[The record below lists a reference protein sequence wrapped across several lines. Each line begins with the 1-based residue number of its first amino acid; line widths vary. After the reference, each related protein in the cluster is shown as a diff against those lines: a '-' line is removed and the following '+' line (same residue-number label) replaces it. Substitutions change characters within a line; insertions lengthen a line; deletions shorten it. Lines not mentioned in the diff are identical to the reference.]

1 MKKSLLRSLIT
12 ALVCMFAVTLVG
24 CAKTTSDEIFR
35 FEVSTLNLTVNKE
48 MNIGLIPGSVKG
60 EEKVEY
66 VAEIQKEVEE
76 NDKIIT
82 TWVDASE
89 YLEVVGSE
97 KSEEGKAISK
107 VSDKVVFKAK
117 KDGIVRV
124 TATVISDKTI
134 SNFITV
140 TIEKERLSN
149 MTLSVD
155 NKSLIVGDTGQATL
169 KTNPESITNDAIWK
183 TSDSKVVTIDENGV
197 YTAVGK
203 GKCEIIAISKHDE
216 KMIAKVEVD
225 VQAII
230 YTIVYLDAKGNEF
243 KKQEV
248 EAGSVIT
255 VVSGKPTAPTGHE
268 FKGWKIGDEDFVSGG
283 IAVGDME
290 VTPVFSPKTYK
301 IKLSIGT
308 TTYQEVSCVY
318 GEVTQMPEGYTDP
331 VQDGKVFVGWFYN
344 ADTEKEQFVF
354 GNVLESTKTTYKAV
368 FEDAPSE

>member
-1 MKKSLLRSLIT
+1 MKKSLFRSLIV
-12 ALVCMFAVTLVG
+12 ALVCMFVVTLVG

-48 MNIGLIPGSVKG
+48 MNIGLIPGAIKG
-60 EEKVEY
+60 DEKVEY

-76 NDKIIT
+76 NGKMIT
-82 TWVDASE
+82 AWVDASE
-89 YLEVVGSE
+89 YLEIVGSE

-117 KDGIVRV
+117 KDGVIRV
-124 TATVISDKTI
+124 TATVISDDAI

-140 TIEKERLSN
+140 TVEKERLSKI
-149 MTLSVD
+149 TLSVD
-155 NKSLIVGDTGQATL
+155 NKALVVGDKGQATL
-169 KTNPESITNDAIWK
+169 KTTPESITNDAIWK

-203 GKCEIIAISKHDE
+203 GKCEIIAVSKHDE

-268 FKGWKIGDEDFVSGG
+268 FKGWKIGEEDFVSGG

-318 GEVTQMPEGYTDP
+318 GEVAQMPEGYTDP
-331 VQDGKVFVGWFYN
+331 VQEGKVFVGWFYN
-344 ADTEKEQFVF
+344 ADTTKEQFVF

>member
-1 MKKSLLRSLIT
+1 MKKSLFRSLIV
-12 ALVCMFAVTLVG
+12 ALVCMFVVTLVG

-48 MNIGLIPGSVKG
+48 MNIGLIPGAIKG
-60 EEKVEY
+60 DEKVEY

-76 NDKIIT
+76 NGKMIT
-82 TWVDASE
+82 AWVDASE
-89 YLEVVGSE
+89 YLEIVGSE

-117 KDGIVRV
+117 KDGVIRV
-124 TATVISDKTI
+124 TATVISDDAI

-140 TIEKERLSN
+140 TVEKERLSKI
-149 MTLSVD
+149 TLSVD
-155 NKSLIVGDTGQATL
+155 NKALVVGDKGKATL
-169 KTNPESITNDAIWK
+169 KTTPESITNDAIWK
-183 TSDSKVVTIDENGV
+183 TSDPKVVTIDENGV

-203 GKCEIIAISKHDE
+203 GKCEIIAVSKHDE

-268 FKGWKIGDEDFVSGG
+268 FKGWKIGEEDFVSGG

-301 IKLSIGT
+301 IKLSIET
-308 TTYQEVSCVY
+308 TIYQEVSCVY
-318 GEVTQMPEGYTDP
+318 GEVAQMPEGYTDP
-331 VQDGKVFVGWFYN
+331 VQEGKVFVGWFYN
-344 ADTEKEQFVF
+344 ADTTKEQFVF

>member
-1 MKKSLLRSLIT
+1 MKKSLFRSLIV
-12 ALVCMFAVTLVG
+12 ALVCMFVVTLVG

-48 MNIGLIPGSVKG
+48 MNIGLIPGAIKG
-60 EEKVEY
+60 DEKVEY

-76 NDKIIT
+76 NGKMIT
-82 TWVDASE
+82 AWVDASE
-89 YLEVVGSE
+89 YLEIVGSE

-117 KDGIVRV
+117 KDGVIRV
-124 TATVISDKTI
+124 TATVISDDTI

-140 TIEKERLSN
+140 TVEKERLSKI
-149 MTLSVD
+149 TLSVD
-155 NKSLIVGDTGQATL
+155 NKALVVGDKGKATL
-169 KTNPESITNDAIWK
+169 KTTPESITNDAIWK
-183 TSDSKVVTIDENGV
+183 TSDPKVVTIDENGV

-203 GKCEIIAISKHDE
+203 GKCEIIAVSKHDE

-225 VQAII
+225 VQAVI

-268 FKGWKIGDEDFVSGG
+268 FKGWKIGEEDFVSGG

-318 GEVTQMPEGYTDP
+318 GEVAQMPEGYTDP
-331 VQDGKVFVGWFYN
+331 VQEGKVFVGWFYD
-344 ADTEKEQFVF
+344 ADTTKEQFVF